1 MLNRSTII
9 SSLFTN
15 PFIIIPIA
23 VYFLQAMLFHNS
35 LTYVCLYSIYRFLGV
50 NYQPD
55 RFYPKFHLIDLGLIN
70 LFFGLFVINPR
81 AGTALYPT
89 NFLWTPVF
97 IILIIHFHTSFTGSL
112 IKDQHLI
119 IVIFYFLHKSSVTVK
134 EIFRFF
140 MLILL
145 NFQ

>member
-35 LTYVCLYSIYRFLGV
+35 FTYVCRYSIYRFLRV

-89 NFLWTPVF
+89 NFL
-97 IILIIHFHTSFTGSL
+97 
-112 IKDQHLI
+112 
-119 IVIFYFLHKSSVTVK
+119 
-134 EIFRFF
+134 
-140 MLILL
+140 
-145 NFQ
+145 